1 MIEEIMHDF
10 YRIEIP
16 LPLLELQ
23 SVNCYAI
30 KGPERHLIIDAGMD
44 NNSCRQVM
52 EASLKKLEID
62 LDRTDF
68 FITHCHIDHFG
79 LVTSLVRQGSIIYI
93 NRREAD
99 MVYRVGSGDI
109 VSDWMTFIEAS
120 GFPEDKIENIFP
132 SEGTRPYGPEHT
144 FSFIYLEDGDTL
156 SMGDYHFKCV
166 ETPGHTNGH
175 MCLYEPQS
183 KVFMAG
189 DHLLNEI
196 TPGIHGFTHENPLKD
211 YLSSL
216 DKVAALDVRLVLPG
230 HGSVFGN
237 RKGRIEDLK
246 THHEERVRE
255 VISILEESPK
265 DAYDVASQMTWD
277 VHYDSWR
284 VFPIQQRF
292 FATGEAF
299 AHLRFLEEKGVIVG
313 QIKGKRIVYSSK

>member
-1 MIEEIMHDF
+1 MIEEIMNNF
-10 YRIEIP
+10 YRIEVP

-23 SVNCYAI
+23 SVNCYII
-30 KGPERHLIIDAGMD
+30 KGSERNLMIDTGMD
-44 NNSCRQVM
+44 DHACKQAIES
-52 EASLKKLEID
+52 ALKEREID
-62 LDRTDF
+62 LKQTDF

-79 LVTSLVRQGSIIYI
+79 LVASLIRNGSTVYI
-93 NRREAD
+93 NRLEAD
-99 MVYRVGSGDI
+99 IIRRVRSGAI
-109 VSDWMTFIEAS
+109 VSDWTTFIVVS
-120 GFPEDKIENIFP
+120 GFPENKIENIFP
-132 SEGTRPYGPEHT
+132 PEGARPYRTENSLP
-144 FSFIYLEDGDTL
+144 FLYLEDGDSL
-156 SMGDYHFKCV
+156 SIGDYHFACV
-166 ETPGHTNGH
+166 ATPGHTNGH

-183 KVFMAG
+183 KVFVAG
-189 DHLLNEI
+189 DHLLNDI

-237 RKGRIEDLK
+237 CKGRIEDLK

-299 AHLRFLEEKGVIVG
+299 AHLRFLEEKKVIVG

>member
-10 YRIEIP
+10 YRIQIP

-30 KGPERHLIIDAGMD
+30 RGSARHLIIDTGMD
-44 NNSCRQVM
+44 NNSCRQAM

-62 LDRTDF
+62 LERTDF

-79 LVTSLVRQGSIIYI
+79 LVASLVSQGSIIYI
-93 NRREAD
+93 SRHDAD
-99 MVYRVGSGDI
+99 IVHRVGSGDI

-120 GFPEDKIENIFP
+120 GFPEHNIENIFP
-132 SEGTRPYGPEHT
+132 PEGTRPYGPENA
-144 FSFIYLEDGDTL
+144 FPFIYLEDGDTL
-156 SMGDYHFKCV
+156 SMGNYHFKCV

-183 KVFMAG
+183 KVFVAG

-196 TPGIHGFTHENPLKD
+196 TPGIHGFIHKNPLKD
-211 YLSSL
+211 YLLSL
-216 DKVAALDVRLVLPG
+216 DKVAELDVRLVLPG
-230 HGSVFGN
+230 HRSVFRN
-237 RKGRIEDLK
+237 CKERIRALK
-246 THHEERVRE
+246 AHHEERTRE
-255 VISILEESPK
+255 VISMLEESPK

-284 VFPIQQRF
+284 EFPLQQKF

-299 AHLRFLEEKGVIVG
+299 AHLRFLEENGSIMGHV
-313 QIKGKRIVYSSK
+313 KGKRIVYSSK

>member
-10 YRIEIP
+10 YRIQIP

-30 KGPERHLIIDAGMD
+30 KGPERHLIIDTGMD
-44 NNSCRQVM
+44 SKSCRQAM

-62 LDRTDF
+62 LERSDF

-79 LVTSLVRQGSIIYI
+79 LVASLVGQGSIIYI

-99 MVYRVGSGDI
+99 IIQRVGSGDI

-120 GFPEDKIENIFP
+120 GFPENKIENIFP
-132 SEGTRPYGPEHT
+132 QEGSRPYGPKNA
-144 FSFIYLEDGDTL
+144 FPFIYVEDGDSL

-189 DHLLNEI
+189 DHLLSEI
-196 TPGIHGFTHENPLKD
+196 TPGIHGFIHKNPLKD

-230 HGSVFGN
+230 HRSVFAN
-237 RKGRIEDLK
+237 CKERIRELK
-246 THHEERVRE
+246 AHHEERTCE
-255 VISILEESPK
+255 VISILQEIPK

-284 VFPIQQRF
+284 EFPIQQKF

-299 AHLRFLEEKGVIVG
+299 AHLRFLEEDGLITG